1 MAICFLSLFVTV
13 VFHGP
18 RAYGWGDLGHEVVGA
33 IAEGALKPATHNFVR
48 GILGVEPLAVAA
60 TWPDHA
66 RGDSR
71 FGQKA
76 TSPDSEDNN
85 PHNFANYHFCEI
97 PNGFSYTSKP
107 MREKKDCYGAI
118 TGATQLL
125 IDKSHQYTRAEK
137 MIALRYLVHIIG
149 DVHQPL
155 HVGNGHDLGANLC
168 QILPYE
174 TATLPGIALH
184 AFWDVNMVVALGRSF
199 ETSKG
204 PKKSDIY
211 YNDLLPRLRKDHP
224 EMFAADAKQKFG
236 TGTPLDWLNESKA
249 LRESGLYPDRVGAM
263 NNVPKGEEY
272 MHRPYCKWI
281 TSPSN
286 TKAVLGTI
294 DSSQIPVMSKDYVSR
309 WVPVVETQLLKA
321 GLRLA
326 VALDAIADQ
335 ATDAL
340 ADPIRMDDGTEET
353 VLETVQKSFENA
365 DPVKK

>member
-168 QILPYE
+168 QILLWDDLSKPPKVRKNRTFTTMICCLDCE
-174 TATLPGIALH
+174 KTIPKCSLRMQSRNLELGHPSIGSTNLKPFVKA
-184 AFWDVNMVVALGRSF
+184 AF
-199 ETSKG
+199 
-204 PKKSDIY
+204 I
-211 YNDLLPRLRKDHP
+211 
-224 EMFAADAKQKFG
+224 
-236 TGTPLDWLNESKA
+236 
-249 LRESGLYPDRVGAM
+249 
-263 NNVPKGEEY
+263 
-272 MHRPYCKWI
+272 
-281 TSPSN
+281 
-286 TKAVLGTI
+286 
-294 DSSQIPVMSKDYVSR
+294 QIVSA
-309 WVPVVETQLLKA
+309 Q
-321 GLRLA
+321 
-326 VALDAIADQ
+326 
-335 ATDAL
+335 
-340 ADPIRMDDGTEET
+340 
-353 VLETVQKSFENA
+353 
-365 DPVKK
+365 